1 MVQIISFSQPC
12 YISVY
17 RLLFHLK
24 ILLCLCVATS
34 WFATIPFPV
43 SAYIGSL
50 CARTSMPV
58 NPKHQY
64 IVFLKQF
71 LKGGFYT
78 EKKRTPPAAEIT
90 RSSNRRFLHT
100 LKGKFL
106 FHSPLPL
113 CILSQFKHWR
123 FPLLAQREV
132 STPEKSAIA
141 LSTYVCTAMHS
152 CYRKSEIS
160 TLHNLFIKL
169 YLIQPR
175 TYPVYPP

>member
-1 MVQIISFSQPC
+1 MQIIPFSEPG

-17 RLLFHLK
+17 RPLFYLK
-24 ILLCLCVATS
+24 ILRCLCVATS

-50 CARTSMPV
+50 CARTSMSV
-58 NPKHQY
+58 DQQHQY

-78 EKKRTPPAAEIT
+78 GKNRTPPTTEIT
-90 RSSNRRFLHT
+90 RSSKRRFLHSRN
-100 LKGKFL
+100 GKFL

-113 CILSQFKHWR
+113 CILSQFKRWR

-160 TLHNLFIKL
+160 TLHNL
-169 YLIQPR
+169 
-175 TYPVYPP
+175 